1 MGKKRVEVEVGEEQM
16 PNFGNIKLDAQEE
29 LVPVPKAEAEQPSK
43 PAPKSRP
50 SSEEDAPVC
59 CLKNER
65 IILRF
70 VPSPNAMVQGKGHV
84 LSGGMAENA
93 TRSFV
98 VPRLSSGN
106 YKNVL
111 TNNEK
116 AYLEQVMGLEKDAL
130 SIYRRRDNFWDDSN
144 PDGIGKVTLRKQD
157 NYLDLSV
164 PEDYIKWKVL
174 LANTNFICPSLQEL
188 RDRPKATYQYVVI
201 SENAEAQMSLDKNE
215 TKMECYVEYG
225 AMRNDADKLRIVL
238 ELLTGRPIASNSKLP
253 FLQGKT
259 MEYIDSDPRK
269 FLGII
274 KDELLPAKILI
285 KKAVEHGL
293 LTMRNDLYFYEGTPM
308 CEANEDSTL
317 VNAAKY
323 LSNAKRQELKFSLEA
338 KLKVE

>member
-1 MGKKRVEVEVGEEQM
+1 MAYKKRVEEDEQM
-16 PNFGNIKLDAQEE
+16 PNFGNIKLDNQNE
-29 LVPVPKAEAEQPSK
+29 LVEVPKQAVREESK
-43 PAPKSRP
+43 PAVKASH
-50 SSEEDAPVC
+50 SESNDEPVN
-59 CLKNER
+59 CLRNER
-65 IILRF
+65 VILRF

-84 LSGGMAENA
+84 LSGGMADNA

-116 AYLEQVMGLEKDAL
+116 AFLEKVMGLEEDTL

-144 PDGIGKVTLRKQD
+144 PNGIGKVTLRKQD
-157 NYLDLSV
+157 NYFDLSI

-225 AMRNDADKLRIVL
+225 AIRNDIDRLRIIL
-238 ELLTGRPIASNSKLP
+238 ELLTGRPIASTSNLP
-253 FLQGKT
+253 FIQGKV

-269 FLGII
+269 FLSII
-274 KDELLPAKILI
+274 KDELLSAKILI
-285 KKAVEHGL
+285 KKSVEAGI
-293 LTMRNDLYFYEGTPM
+293 LTMRNDLYYYEGTPM

-317 VNAAKY
+317 NNAAKY
-323 LSNAKRQELKFSLEA
+323 ISNVKRQELKYSLEA
-338 KLKVE
+338 KLKD

>member
-1 MGKKRVEVEVGEEQM
+1 MAYKKRVEEDEQM
-16 PNFGNIKLDAQEE
+16 PNFGNIKLDNQNE
-29 LVPVPKAEAEQPSK
+29 LVEVPKQAVRKESK
-43 PAPKSRP
+43 PAVKASR
-50 SSEEDAPVC
+50 SESNDEPVN
-59 CLKNER
+59 CLRNER
-65 IILRF
+65 VILRF

-84 LSGGMAENA
+84 LSGGMADNA

-116 AYLEQVMGLEKDAL
+116 AFLEKVMGLEEDTL

-144 PDGIGKVTLRKQD
+144 PNGIGKVTLRKQD
-157 NYLDLSV
+157 NYFDLSV

-225 AMRNDADKLRIVL
+225 AIRNDIDRLRIIL
-238 ELLTGRPIASNSKLP
+238 ELLTGRPIASTSNLP
-253 FLQGKT
+253 FIQGKV

-269 FLGII
+269 FLSII
-274 KDELLPAKILI
+274 KDELLSAKILI
-285 KKAVEHGL
+285 KKSVEAGI
-293 LTMRNDLYFYEGTPM
+293 LTMRNDLYYYEGTPM

-317 VNAAKY
+317 NNAAKY
-323 LSNAKRQELKFSLEA
+323 ISNVKRQELKYSLEA
-338 KLKVE
+338 KLKV

>member
-1 MGKKRVEVEVGEEQM
+1 MAYKKRVEEDEQM
-16 PNFGNIKLDAQEE
+16 PNFGNIKLDNQNE
-29 LVPVPKAEAEQPSK
+29 LVEVPKQAVREEIK
-43 PAPKSRP
+43 PAVKASH
-50 SSEEDAPVC
+50 SESDGEPVN
-59 CLKNER
+59 CLRNER
-65 IILRF
+65 VILRF

-84 LSGGMAENA
+84 LSGGMADNA

-116 AYLEQVMGLEKDAL
+116 AFLEKVMGLEEDTL

-144 PDGIGKVTLRKQD
+144 PNGIGKVTLRKQD
-157 NYLDLSV
+157 NYFDLSI

-225 AMRNDADKLRIVL
+225 AIRNDIDRLRIIL
-238 ELLTGRPIASNSKLP
+238 ELLTGRPIASTSNLP
-253 FLQGKT
+253 FIQGKV

-269 FLGII
+269 FLSII
-274 KDELLPAKILI
+274 KDELLSAKILI
-285 KKAVEHGL
+285 KKSVEAGI
-293 LTMRNDLYFYEGTPM
+293 LTMRNDLYYYEGTPM

-317 VNAAKY
+317 NNAAKY
-323 LSNAKRQELKFSLEA
+323 ISNVKRQELKYSLEA
-338 KLKVE
+338 KLKV

>member
-1 MGKKRVEVEVGEEQM
+1 MAYKKRVEEDEQM
-16 PNFGNIKLDAQEE
+16 PNFGNIKLDNQNE
-29 LVPVPKAEAEQPSK
+29 LVEVPKQAVREENK
-43 PAPKSRP
+43 PAVKASH
-50 SSEEDAPVC
+50 SESNDEPVN
-59 CLKNER
+59 CLRNER
-65 IILRF
+65 VILRF

-84 LSGGMAENA
+84 LSGGMADNA

-116 AYLEQVMGLEKDAL
+116 AFLEKVMGLEEDTL

-144 PDGIGKVTLRKQD
+144 PNGIGKVTLRKQD
-157 NYLDLSV
+157 NYFDLSV

-225 AMRNDADKLRIVL
+225 AIRNDIDRLRIIL
-238 ELLTGRPIASNSKLP
+238 ELLTGRPIASTSNLP
-253 FLQGKT
+253 FIQGKV

-269 FLGII
+269 FLSII
-274 KDELLPAKILI
+274 KDELLSAKILI
-285 KKAVEHGL
+285 KKSVEAGI
-293 LTMRNDLYFYEGTPM
+293 LTMRNDLYYYEGTPM

-317 VNAAKY
+317 NNAAKY
-323 LSNAKRQELKFSLEA
+323 ISNVKRQELKYSLEA
-338 KLKVE
+338 KLKV